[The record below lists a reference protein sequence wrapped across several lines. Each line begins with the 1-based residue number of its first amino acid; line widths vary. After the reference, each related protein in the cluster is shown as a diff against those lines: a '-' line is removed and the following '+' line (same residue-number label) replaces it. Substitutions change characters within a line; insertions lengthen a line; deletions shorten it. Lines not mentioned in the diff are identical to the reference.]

1 MTRFS
6 LFDNP
11 ARSVSIAY
19 RHMTALLSRRL
30 TRLGLGSGRFAYLFI
45 LYHEDRLTQRDIAAR
60 VVSDKASVARIVT
73 RLEKSGYV
81 RRVPDRADRRAW
93 RVCLTVKA
101 RRLRPRL
108 EREAREVVDQLT
120 HGMSAAERSLAAALV
135 KRMAANVSLTP
146 CRPARLPD
154 GKGGDHE

>member
-1 MTRFS
+1 MAGFC

-11 ARSVSIAY
+11 ARSVSITY

-30 TRLGLGSGRFAYLFI
+30 ARLGLGSGRFAYLFI

-60 VVSDKASVARIVT
+60 TASDKASVARIVA

-81 RRVPDRADRRAW
+81 RRVPDHADRRAW

-108 EREAREVVDQLT
+108 EREAREVVELLMR
-120 HGMSAAERSLAAALV
+120 GMSNVERSLAAALL
-135 KRMAANVSLTP
+135 KRMAANVSRAP
-146 CRPARLPD
+146 RRLEPIRH
-154 GKGGDHE
+154 GNGGES